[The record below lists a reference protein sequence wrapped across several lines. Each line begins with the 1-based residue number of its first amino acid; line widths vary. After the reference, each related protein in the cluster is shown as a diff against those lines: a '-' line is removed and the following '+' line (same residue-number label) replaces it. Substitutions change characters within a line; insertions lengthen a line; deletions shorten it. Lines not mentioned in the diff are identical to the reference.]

1 MLAPFVECMNSG
13 QMKDYLKKIKHI
25 IFLLSATYHKNANVL

>member
-13 QMKDYLKKIKHI
+13 QTKDYLKKIKH